1 MVAASSAPLL
11 LLDGDLNIVAAST
24 SFGRAFQIDPTT
36 VVGRQPFALGTG
48 EWDVPQLR
56 SLLSAAA
63 SGQAEVEACEMD
75 LNRKSLPTRRLL
87 LNAQQLDWAEEGGVR
102 LLLTISD
109 VTDARIAA
117 ALKDD
122 LLLAKNDG
130 LLEKDGLLLKK
141 DILLQ
146 EIQHRIANSLQ
157 IVASM
162 LLLSARK
169 VQSEETQAHLLDA
182 HNRVMS
188 VAIVQKQLT
197 HGTSGDVA
205 LLPYFTDLC
214 RNLET
219 SMIRDHDQLSL
230 EVSVDGT
237 VTTTDISVS
246 LGLIVTELVINAI
259 KHAFPDR
266 RRGKILVD
274 YRSEGPRWT
283 LSVGDDGVGK
293 SKRSHSPTPGLG
305 TNIVETI
312 ARQLRARVV
321 VADSNPGTLV
331 SVTHP

>member
-1 MVAASSAPLL
+1 MVASSNAPLL
-11 LLDGDLNIVAAST
+11 LLDGDLKIIAASM
-24 SFGRAFQIDPTT
+24 SFGRAFQIDPAS
-36 VVGRQPFALGTG
+36 VAGRQPFELGAG

-56 SLLSAAA
+56 SLLSAAT
-63 SGQAEVEACEMD
+63 SGHAEVEACEMD
-75 LNRKSLPTRRLL
+75 LNRKGRPTRRLV
-87 LNAQQLDWAEEGGVR
+87 LNARQLDWAEEGGVR

-109 VTDARIAA
+109 VTDARVAA
-117 ALKDD
+117 KLKDD
-122 LLLAKNDG
+122 LLLAKNDE

-141 DILLQ
+141 TILLQ
-146 EIQHRIANSLQ
+146 EVQHRIANSIQ

-169 VQSEETQAHLLDA
+169 VQSEETRAHLLDA

-188 VAIVQKQLT
+188 VAMVQQQLT

-205 LLPYFTDLC
+205 LRPYFTDLC

-219 SMIRDHDQLSL
+219 SMISDHDQLSL
-230 EVSVDGT
+230 EVNVDGT

-283 LSVGDDGVGK
+283 LSVGDDGVGM
-293 SKRSHSPTPGLG
+293 SKRSHSPTLGLG
-305 TNIVETI
+305 TNIVETL

-321 VADSNPGTLV
+321 VADTNPGTLV